1 VTRGVEVA
9 SIREPITDRE
19 FKLCVHPLQ
28 RRRFWMAIVFAI
40 VLFPGIAFVTV
51 VGTFAF
57 GLVPLIALSLWL
69 SGRIFFAK
77 FLGNSILV
85 TPVNYPRIHGIAEE
99 MKTVLNYRKPVYIF
113 VYQEEFFNAFM
124 RKFFFR
130 RAIFLNSDVLNTG
143 VSDDEV
149 RWLIGR
155 FVGYWYARRRF
166 GFFGWLIRVAER
178 FVVFNFFILPYE
190 RAMVYTGDRLALA
203 AINGDISSAVAAM
216 QKLLVGRQLGYSVNP
231 EGMVEQHRL
240 VKGSIFAFLAR
251 IMSFFP
257 HMTARYVDL
266 IAFAKQTY
274 PAQYAVFE
282 AANPQLPADTAHL
295 APPPSRHRGR
305 NLAVAAAAVILFI
318 ALFLGSGILLG
329 HFSGLGL
336 VSMLQPGGAE
346 DEDSDAPPAGYA
358 FNSDRND
365 AARNP
370 PPAVSQPPA
379 PSAED
384 LNDQGIDAYNDRDYP
399 GAMRLWRQA
408 AAQGNRD
415 AEENIGLLY
424 QDGSGVPQDYKQ
436 AMQWYQR
443 AAEQGSPTAADA
455 VGLLYKGGFGVARN
469 YGLAMQWF
477 QKAAAQ
483 DDPQAQMQ
491 IGVLYQS
498 GLGVKTD
505 PARALQWYRK
515 AADQG
520 NPVGQYL
527 VGLMYE
533 GGQGVAK
540 NVNEAIAW
548 YRKAAAQGHTDAA
561 DRLEALGAK

>member
-1 VTRGVEVA
+1 VA
-9 SIREPITDRE
+9 SIREPIANRE

-28 RRRFWMAIVFAI
+28 RRRFWLAIVFAI
-40 VLFPGIAFVTV
+40 ILFPAIALATI
-51 VGTFAF
+51 VGTLAF
-57 GLVPLIALSLWL
+57 GLVPLIALLLWL

-85 TPVNYPRIHGIAEE
+85 TPVNYPRIHDIAEE
-99 MKTVLNYRKPVYIF
+99 MKTVLNYQKPVYIF

-155 FVGYWYARRRF
+155 FFGYWYARRRF

-178 FVVFNFFILPYE
+178 FVIFNFFILPYE
-190 RAMVYTGDRLALA
+190 RGTVYTGDRLALA

-251 IMSFFP
+251 ITSFFP

-274 PAQYAVFE
+274 PVQYAKFE
-282 AANPQLPADTAHL
+282 GANPQLPADAARL

-305 NLAVAAAAVILFI
+305 TLAVAAAAVILFV
-318 ALFLGSGILLG
+318 ALFLGGGVMLDR
-329 HFSGLGL
+329 FSGHSLMT
-336 VSMLQPGGAE
+336 MLPQSGAG
-346 DEDSDAPPAGYA
+346 DEDDDAPPRTYS
-358 FNSDRND
+358 FNSDNNTSPDRPSP
-365 AARNP
+365 AA
-370 PPAVSQPPA
+370 PAPA
-379 PSAED
+379 PSTED
-384 LNDQGIDAYNDRDYP
+384 LNDQGIDAYNDRDYQS
-399 GAMRLWRQA
+399 AMRLWRQA
-408 AAQGNRD
+408 AAQGNSD
-415 AEENIGLLY
+415 AAENIGLLY
-424 QDGSGVPQDYKQ
+424 QDSSGVPEDYGQ

-443 AAEQGSPTAADA
+443 AAAQGSATAQDA
-455 VGLLYKGGFGVARN
+455 IGFLYKNGYGVTRN
-469 YGLAMQWF
+469 YALAMQWF
-477 QKAAAQ
+477 QKAATQ
-483 DDPQAQMQ
+483 NDVQAQIQ

-498 GLGVKTD
+498 GLGVKPD
-505 PARALQWYRK
+505 PVQALQWYRK

-533 GGQGVAK
+533 GGQGVAQ
-540 NVNEAIAW
+540 NLNEAIAW
-548 YRKAAAQGHTDAA
+548 YRKAAAQGNNDAQ
-561 DRLEALGAK
+561 DRLDTLGVK

>member
-1 VTRGVEVA
+1 MA

-28 RRRFWMAIVFAI
+28 RRRFWLAIVFAI
-40 VLFPGIAFVTV
+40 ILFPAIAVVTV
-51 VGTFAF
+51 AGTVAF

-69 SGRIFFAK
+69 SGRIFFAN

-85 TPVNYPRIHGIAEE
+85 TPVNYPRMHDIAEE

-113 VYQEEFFNAFM
+113 VYQEGFFNAFM

-166 GFFGWLIRVAER
+166 GLFGWLIRVAER
-178 FVVFNFFILPYE
+178 FLIFNFFILPYE

-203 AINGDISSAVAAM
+203 AINGDISSSVAAM

-251 IMSFFP
+251 ITSYFP

-266 IAFAKQTY
+266 IAFAKQAY
-274 PAQYAVFE
+274 PVQYAVFE

-305 NLAVAAAAVILFI
+305 NLAIAAAAIIVFI
-318 ALFLGSGILLG
+318 ALFMGGGMMLS
-329 HFSGLGL
+329 HFAGGGLMT
-336 VSMLQPGGAE
+336 MLQPSGGAE
-346 DEDSDAPPAGYA
+346 DDDTDTPPPGYS
-358 FNSDRND
+358 FNSNND
-365 AARNP
+365 QP
-370 PPAVSQPPA
+370 PPANPPSA

-399 GAMRLWRQA
+399 GALQFWRQA

-424 QDGSGVPQDYKQ
+424 QDGSGMQQDYKQ
-436 AMQWYQR
+436 AMQWYR
-443 AAEQGSPTAADA
+443 LAADQGSPTAADA
-455 VGLLYKGGFGVARN
+455 IGFLYKSGSGVTRN

-483 DDPQAQMQ
+483 SDPQAQMQ

-505 PARALQWYRK
+505 PAQALQWYRK

-540 NVNEAIAW
+540 NVTEAIAW
-548 YRKAAAQGHTDAA
+548 YRKAAAQGNADAM
-561 DRLEALGAK
+561 DRLDALGAK